1 MKRSVQGRDIA
12 KFFAGWAAAETV
24 GHWAL
29 GLLGTDLFPITIG
42 RFAFTNGWNL
52 FAMAAWP
59 VVLAALVYV
68 GWSFGER
75 PEPHSASPTHS
86 APA

>member
-1 MKRSVQGRDIA
+1 MKMSIQGRDVA
-12 KFFAGWAAAETV
+12 KFFAGWAAAETA

-29 GLLGTDLFPITIG
+29 GLLGTDMFPVMVG
-42 RFAFTNGWNL
+42 RFTFTSGWNT

-59 VVLAALVYV
+59 VVLAALAYV
-68 GWSFGER
+68 GWCFKER
-75 PEPHSASPTHS
+75 PESDSASPTHS